1 MSQTDSKEI
10 QRFNVRHWMGENY
23 LIPSIIAQGDG
34 VYYLNIPVDQI
45 GQKLLEFSKEF
56 DIMLLDLRDGDPPF
70 IWFDTKG
77 RRFKQR

>member
-10 QRFNVRHWMGENY
+10 QRFNVRHWRGENY
-23 LIPSIIAQGDG
+23 LISSIIAQGDG

-56 DIMLLDLRDGDPPF
+56 DIMLVEGKDGDHPF